1 MAGES
6 GGRERWHWW
15 LERVVAVN
23 VTERW
28 HWWLER
34 VVAVNVTERW
44 HWWLERVVAVNGGI
58 GGWREWWP

>member
-34 VVAVNVTERW
+34 VMPM
-44 HWWLERVVAVNGGI
+44 NGGI